1 MNNKLSQ
8 RVLIIEG
15 VQGRCNAQAAA
26 LTQVGYSVES
36 VLPGS
41 SEQLEAQ
48 LAGSGADVVLYG
60 RGENMP
66 KLPDVA
72 TIFAQ
77 DSVEIPVIVLENKVT
92 KRSISNAENDGAVA
106 VIQNGQLDKLLRTV
120 KKELKSVLL
129 YRRIE
134 RLENGIGVGH
144 KESGGGVGHKESGD
158 GESHLQNRI
167 NELESILEE
176 NEARILSLTDDS
188 RLAIAYIDE
197 GTHIYANASYCK
209 LLGHDTD
216 EEIIGTPLMDRVDQ
230 QQHEMLTKL
239 LRSPFDSHETRQL
252 EVELVE
258 EAAEPFEASLEFSAV
273 RYANKPCT
281 QVMIRACSEL
291 EMHKPNPGTQHDAM
305 TGIYNRQYFMNAL
318 EENIASGDKSG
329 KFQAVTFILLDNFKE
344 IREEIGVTASDGL
357 IVEIAGLVKEV
368 YGEDHSI
375 ARFGD
380 YTFTVINKYSYKEGA
395 EQLAETIRS
404 RIAKHQL
411 TANDHTVST
420 TCSIGICVINDH
432 VKDAQ
437 SAHSR
442 ADLACELARTSG
454 GNQVHVHSTTID
466 AQIDQEVDEKMD
478 DMIRKTI
485 DEDRFYLVYQPVI
498 SLNGK
503 AGGHYEVLLRVLDE
517 DGCVVMPGQFLS
529 LAEKSPMILEIDRR
543 VIQLAMQA
551 LADNHKDG
559 GDLSFFIKL
568 SGEIIADP
576 NFPEWII
583 LQAQRFCL
591 RSAAVIFE
599 IPESV
604 AVNKQSEALAFTK
617 AVHALGFRVAIE
629 HFGYADR
636 PDIIECLPVDFLKID
651 GSLVSNLASSKDN
664 QEKVRSIVALA
675 RRTDTQCIAEH
686 VDDARC
692 LVMLWKYKV
701 DYIQGN
707 LIQEPGKELTHAFED
722 EAALAGIFESDKT

>member
-1 MNNKLSQ
+1 MNSKRSQ
-8 RVLIIEG
+8 QVLIIEG
-15 VQGRCNAQAAA
+15 VQDRCKAQAAA
-26 LTQVGYSVES
+26 LTQAGYSVAS
-36 VLPGS
+36 VLPGN
-41 SEQLEAQ
+41 SEQLEEQ
-48 LAGSGADVVLYG
+48 LAGSDADIVLYG

-66 KLPDVA
+66 GLAAVTA
-72 TIFAQ
+72 IFAQ
-77 DSVEIPVIVLENKVT
+77 ADVEIPVIVLETKVT
-92 KRSISNAENDGAVA
+92 KRSSASAESDGAVA
-106 VIQNGQLDKLLRTV
+106 VIQNGQLDRLLRTV
-120 KKELKSVLL
+120 RKELKSAML

-134 RLENGIGVGH
+134 RLESGTGVGH
-144 KESGGGVGHKESGD
+144 EESGA
-158 GESHLQNRI
+158 GESQLQKRI

-176 NEARILSLTDDS
+176 NEARILSLTDDC
-188 RLAIAYIDE
+188 RNAIACIHE

-209 LLGHDTD
+209 LLGHDSD
-216 EEIIGTPLMDRVDQ
+216 AEIIGTPLLDRVDR
-230 QQHEMLTKL
+230 QQHEALTKL
-239 LRSPFDSHETRQL
+239 LRTPFDSHETRQL
-252 EVELVE
+252 EVELIQE
-258 EAAEPFEASLEFSAV
+258 DAEPIESSLEFSAV

-281 QVMIRACSEL
+281 QVIIRACSER
-291 EMHKPNPGTQHDAM
+291 EMHKPAPHTHTHAHHDLM

-318 EENIASGDKSG
+318 EENIASVDRSG
-329 KFQAVTFILLDNFKE
+329 KFRAVTFILLDNFKE

-357 IVEIAGLVKEV
+357 IVEIAGLIKEV
-368 YGEDHSI
+368 YGEDHTM

-380 YTFTVINKYSYKEGA
+380 YTFTIINRYSYKEGA
-395 EQLAETIRS
+395 EQLAETIRT
-404 RIAKHQL
+404 RVANHKL
-411 TANDHTVST
+411 TVNDHAIST

-437 SAHSR
+437 NAYSR

-466 AQIDQEVDEKMD
+466 AQIDQEVDEKID

-485 DEDRFYLVYQPVI
+485 DDDRFYLVYQPVI

-517 DGCVVMPGQFLS
+517 DGCVIMPGQFLS

-576 NFPEWII
+576 QFPEWII

-629 HFGYADR
+629 HFGYTDR
-636 PDIIECLPVDFLKID
+636 TDIIECLPVDFLKID
-651 GSLVSNLASSKDN
+651 GTLISNLASSKDN

-675 RRTDTQCIAEH
+675 RRTKTLCIAEH

-707 LIQEPGKELTHAFED
+707 LIQEPGKELMHAFED
-722 EAALAGIFESDKT
+722 EAALAGIFESDKS